1 MFNKMILPL
10 AMMLFVTLTGFAK
23 SVKVAFTYNLEDVSL
38 IYNDQVFKECP
49 KTLSIDFQ
57 LGGQLVVFKSGY
69 ESKHIRISRD
79 SIFTAYRVQLQSLE
93 NKFENTLLQAE
104 LKKVSFINYVTNYT
118 QEEVTDIISSKLT
131 GCNIHT
137 RSQNTVFK
145 NANANSNRFTIGAEV
160 IKSTSKNGSYSAP
173 YYLFS
178 YQKIKWLVL
187 DNTSNNILL
196 ELTTDGFYL
205 AYFKATKGMVASDR
219 LKEITVLSLEEA
231 TQKFVNS
238 PQFTALALQ
247 VSKK

>member
-1 MFNKMILPL
+1 MFNRTILPL
-10 AMMLFVTLTGFAK
+10 AMMLLLTLTGFSK
-23 SVKVAFTYNLEDVSL
+23 SVKVAFTYNLEEVSL

-57 LGGQLVVFKSGY
+57 LGGQLVIFKSGY
-69 ESKHIRISRD
+69 ESRHVRISKD
-79 SIFTAYRVQLQSLE
+79 SVFTAYHVQLQPLE
-93 NKFENTLLQAE
+93 NRFNTLLQAE

-118 QEEVTDIISSKLT
+118 PEEVTDIISAKLT

-145 NANANSNRFTIGAEV
+145 NASVNSNRFSIGAEV
-160 IKSTSKNGSYSAP
+160 VKSTSKNGSYSAP

-178 YQKIKWLVL
+178 YQKVKWLVL
-187 DNTSNNILL
+187 DNASNNIML

-238 PQFTALALQ
+238 PQFTSLVLQ